1 MRPTPET
8 DKMVAAWE
16 NYHIPADFARRME
29 IERNEAREKI
39 ERQAAR
45 IRYLEGATNHACGT
59 PLSVALNEVA
69 KLARTIREE
78 RDAWRNHAERFA
90 AILSDETPLA
100 TFGTDIVEALEE
112 FRSLKEDSK

>member
-1 MRPTPET
+1 
-8 DKMVAAWE
+8 MVAAWE

-45 IRYLEGATNHACGT
+45 IRYLEGATNLACGT

-69 KLARTIREE
+69 KLARTLREE

-100 TFGTDIVEALEE
+100 TIGTDVVEALEE
-112 FRSLKEDSK
+112 FRSLKEESK